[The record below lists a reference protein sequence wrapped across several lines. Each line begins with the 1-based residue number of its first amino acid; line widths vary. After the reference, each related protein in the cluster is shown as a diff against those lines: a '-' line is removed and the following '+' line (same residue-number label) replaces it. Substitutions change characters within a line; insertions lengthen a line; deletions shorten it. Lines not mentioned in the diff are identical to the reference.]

1 MLGMDQTECV
11 LQMDVKIDRMLQLV
25 LDNPCRSIE
34 FFRVHQ

>member
-25 LDNPCRSIE
+25 LDNCRSIKV
-34 FFRVHQ
+34 FRIHQ